1 MLNAKSFLSGT
12 AWAGDFGIESEDTLV
27 FLRGNA
33 FPPDVGCRLRI
44 LAFLSGSRTP
54 FR

>member
-1 MLNAKSFLSGT
+1 MQNRFFLAQPGQEIS
-12 AWAGDFGIESEDTLV
+12 ESVEDTLV

-44 LAFLSGSRTP
+44 LAFLSGSRAP